1 MFRKLSLT
9 RSTTLQ
15 LFAEV
20 YFSLHVNCIL
30 NPTKCLCY
38 MHGING
44 YAFSAYN
51 KALEDALAVLD
62 KISMSIDVNDRKL
75 CHNPI
80 FSYISYIFM
89 CTLLLNLSFKL
100 NLSSL

>member
-1 MFRKLSLT
+1 
-9 RSTTLQ
+9 
-15 LFAEV
+15 
-20 YFSLHVNCIL
+20 
-30 NPTKCLCY
+30 

-75 CHNPI
+75 HHNPI
-80 FSYISYIFM
+80 FFLYLIHIHVYSLAQSFLFM
-89 CTLLLNLSFKL
+89 KLHICIFKL
-100 NLSSL
+100 FARIL

>member
-1 MFRKLSLT
+1 
-9 RSTTLQ
+9 
-15 LFAEV
+15 
-20 YFSLHVNCIL
+20 
-30 NPTKCLCY
+30 
-38 MHGING
+38 MHGIND

-75 CHNPI
+75 RHNPI
-80 FSYISYIFM
+80 FSYINNIITYIFM
-89 CTLLLNLSFKL
+89 CTLLLNLSCKL